1 MTLITIR
8 MYSSSVHTPVFD
20 INASPTQAPGRLI
33 SLAYL
38 AIRGEEHYEAV

>member
-1 MTLITIR
+1 MTQITIK

-20 INASPTQAPGRLI
+20 INASPSQAPGRLI